1 MKFIHSFI
9 HAKLLAFI
17 DINIHIGILVVAVS
31 QSAAFAC
38 CSGLD
43 FEPLVSKYQDDVIT
57 AFSRFNNID
66 TTAGN
71 SGKLKNGY
79 LEYHMQ

>member
-17 DINIHIGILVVAVS
+17 DINIHGGILAVAVF
-31 QSAAFAC
+31 QFPVFAC
-38 CSGLD
+38 CSRLD
-43 FEPLVSKYQDDVIT
+43 FEPVVSKYQDDVIT

-71 SGKLKNGY
+71 AGKLKNSY